1 MSQNQDMHQNT
12 EAKSSLSNR
21 RKFLVKASAGTLVA
35 SIPAKPLWATEFTN
49 SIQAS
54 GGPSG
59 FGGNAV
65 VVTKSSAQWVALAEG
80 LDSHVLHLTFD
91 SIFGGAPWKRAD
103 KSRVYSGSLTVLE
116 VLTTKKTNGNYKYH
130 GPSSINLN
138 MLSLWLNAKYHNDS
152 RYGIN
157 YPVVGPTAHF
167 KDLHS
172 FGQRVYQ
179 ISVDNALSTYS
190 AQLTSMM

>member
-65 VVTKSSAQWVALAEG
+65 VVTKPSAFWLTCSLG
-80 LDSHVLHLTFD
+80 HVGNLTFE
-91 SIFGGAPWKRAD
+91 SIFGSGSTPWKRAD
-103 KSRVYSGSLTVLE
+103 KSMVFSGSLTVE
-116 VLTTKKTNGNYKYH
+116 KILTAKKTNGNYRYH
-130 GPSSINLN
+130 GPSSINLE
-138 MLSLWLNAKYHNDS
+138 MISLWLNAKFNGN
-152 RYGIN
+152 YGIN
-157 YPVVGPTAHF
+157 YPVVGPHAHF
-167 KDLHS
+167 QDLHS

-179 ISVDNALSTYS
+179 ISKDNHLSTYA
-190 AQLTSMM
+190 AQLKSMM